1 MCHCVGIE
9 KVRQRVS
16 SLCWDNES
24 EGKCVTVM
32 G

>member
-16 SLCWDNES
+16 LCWDNED

>member
-1 MCHCVGIE
+1 MCHCVGII

-16 SLCWDNES
+16 LCWDNED